1 MLLKKHNLCLLVVM
15 LFILILSGTAM
26 AAKKFTIKPRFSAS
40 WKIDDN
46 FFKSEINEREVYTYL
61 FQPGIDLGFKTA
73 KNLLSFS
80 YTLNNYNY
88 DDRDSPFPGQELA
101 DSEDYTGH
109 KIIFRD
115 TYKPTDRLS
124 LGLEDFYDKTREPAD
139 SDRFSNS
146 VSREK
151 YTVNQ
156 LSPWISYELSPKL
169 SSEFRY
175 RYKDKDYD
183 RAINED
189 AEENRA
195 MIKLTYN
202 LKPKTTLNLE
212 YQTWGM
218 DYDLASSD
226 YDSDQIK
233 LVFMKQF
240 KYFSFEAGAGY
251 HNRSFDV
258 SSIDD
263 MDLVTYRV
271 VLMGQNPP
279 APDGNPRS
287 YITLAAE
294 ENFNDLGEGD
304 QYYKARR
311 YTLKAGH
318 FFMEKILLST
328 DNYYQNSDYEI
339 TTGVTPSGAIELRDD
354 SIYNLSCSLG
364 YKFLDWLMFSLT
376 AGYED
381 RNSNLAGFDYENRYY
396 MAKIDFSYNL
406 GKK

>member
-1 MLLKKHNLCLLVVM
+1 
-15 LFILILSGTAM
+15 
-26 AAKKFTIKPRFSAS
+26 
-40 WKIDDN
+40 
-46 FFKSEINEREVYTYL
+46 
-61 FQPGIDLGFKTA
+61 
-73 KNLLSFS
+73 
-80 YTLNNYNY
+80 
-88 DDRDSPFPGQELA
+88 
-101 DSEDYTGH
+101 
-109 KIIFRD
+109 
-115 TYKPTDRLS
+115 

-396 MAKIDFSYNL
+396 MAKMDFSYNL